1 MRNFWLAGLGLAA
14 VGLAACASAGPVDNP
29 IARNLTWFSY
39 LNGDDIRKTCP
50 AGVRERYR
58 FVYNGTF
65 NSQVRTYDLVQDT
78 AGGGG
83 TLTIHVGGRADL
95 AQWFVLPDPF
105 SPWAGENR
113 ERPVDAATFRRIV
126 AALDQSGFQ
135 APAPDGAFLRSG
147 DYFWVAVGCRGAQVK
162 YQAWTNDG
170 DRLSRL
176 AFVEPLLAL
185 DDTGVRMTKAQPTP
199 EAAFSSGG
207 SSTGQH
213 FQLQVRGNGLG
224 GV

>member
-14 VGLAACASAGPVDNP
+14 VGLVACTSTGPVDNP
-29 IARNLTWFSY
+29 VARNLTWFSY
-39 LNGDDIRKTCP
+39 LNGDDIRARCP
-50 AGVRERYR
+50 AGVRDRYR

-95 AQWFVLPDPF
+95 TQWLVLPDPF
-105 SPWAGENR
+105 SPWAGQNSVR
-113 ERPVDAATFRRIV
+113 QVDAATFQGIV
-126 AALDQSGFQ
+126 AALDASGFQ
-135 APAPDGAFLRSG
+135 APAPNGAFLRSG
-147 DYFWVAVGCRGAQVK
+147 DYYWVAVGCHQGQVK
-162 YQAWTNDG
+162 FQAWLNEG
-170 DRLSRL
+170 DRLAKL
-176 AFVEPLLAL
+176 PFVPALLAL
-185 DDTGVRMTKAQPTP
+185 DDTSVQMTRPQPTP

-207 SSTGQH
+207 ASTGQH
-213 FQLQVRGNGLG
+213 FQLQVRGNGIG

>member
-1 MRNFWLAGLGLAA
+1 MRNIWLAGLGLAA
-14 VGLAACASAGPVDNP
+14 VGLVACTYTGPVDNP
-29 IARNLTWFSY
+29 IARNFTWFSY
-39 LNGDDIRKTCP
+39 LNGDDIRKSCP
-50 AGVRERYR
+50 AGVRDRYR

-78 AGGGG
+78 SGGGA

-95 AQWFVLPDPF
+95 TQWFVLPDPF

-113 ERPVDAATFRRIV
+113 TRQVDAATFRRIV
-126 AALDQSGFQ
+126 SALDQSGFQ
-135 APAPDGAFLRSG
+135 APAPEGAFLRSG
-147 DYFWVAVGCRGAQVK
+147 DYYWVAVGCRQGQVK
-162 YQAWTNDG
+162 FQAWTNDG
-170 DRLSRL
+170 DTLSRL

-185 DDTGVRMTKAQPTP
+185 DDSGVPMTKPHPNA

-207 SSTGQH
+207 ASTGQY

>member
-14 VGLAACASAGPVDNP
+14 VGLVACASPGPVDNP

-39 LNGDDIRKTCP
+39 LNGDDIRNTCP
-50 AGVRERYR
+50 AGVRDRYR

-78 AGGGG
+78 GGGG
-83 TLTIHVGGRADL
+83 ATVTIHVGGRADL
-95 AQWFVLPDPF
+95 TQWFLLPDPF

-113 ERPVDAATFRRIV
+113 ERHVDAATFQRLV

-147 DYFWVAVGCRGAQVK
+147 DYYWVAVGCRAGQVK
-162 YQAWTNDG
+162 FQAWTNDG
-170 DRLSRL
+170 DTLSRL

-185 DDTGVRMTKAQPTP
+185 DDTGVRFAQPRPNP

-213 FQLQVRGNGLG
+213 FQLQVSGNGIG

>member
-14 VGLAACASAGPVDNP
+14 VGLAACTYTGPVDNP
-29 IARNLTWFSY
+29 IARNFTWFSY
-39 LNGDDIRKTCP
+39 LNGDDIRKSCP
-50 AGVRERYR
+50 AGVRDRYR

-83 TLTIHVGGRADL
+83 TLTIHIGERADL
-95 AQWFVLPDPF
+95 VQWFVLPDPF

-113 ERPVDAATFRRIV
+113 ERPVDAATFQRIV

-147 DYFWVAVGCRGAQVK
+147 DYYWVAVGCRGGQVK
-162 YQAWTNDG
+162 FQAWTNDG
-170 DRLSRL
+170 DQLSRL
-176 AFVEPLLAL
+176 AFVGPLLAL
-185 DDTGVRMTKAQPTP
+185 DDSGVAMTRPRPNP

-207 SSTGQH
+207 ISSGQS